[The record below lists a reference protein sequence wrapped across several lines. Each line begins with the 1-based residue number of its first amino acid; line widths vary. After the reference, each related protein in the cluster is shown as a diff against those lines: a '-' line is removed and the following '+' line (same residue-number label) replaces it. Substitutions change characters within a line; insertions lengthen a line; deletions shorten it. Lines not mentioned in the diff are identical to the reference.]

1 MPSRGDERMVVRMEV
16 RVVLLSLRLTAALR
30 HRADLPVLGLGDHGS
45 APPGS
50 AIVLG

>member
-1 MPSRGDERMVVRMEV
+1 MPSRGVERMVVRMEV
-16 RVVLLSLRLTAALR
+16 RVVLLWLRPTAALL
-30 HRADLPVLGLGDHGS
+30 HRVDLPVLGLGDHGI